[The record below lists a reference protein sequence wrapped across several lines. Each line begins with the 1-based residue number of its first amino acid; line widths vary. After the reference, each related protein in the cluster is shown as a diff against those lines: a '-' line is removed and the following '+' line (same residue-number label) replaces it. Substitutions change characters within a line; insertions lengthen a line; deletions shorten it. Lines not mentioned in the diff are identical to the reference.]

1 MTSRTPSPESQLP
14 LPAATFHILM
24 ALADEDRHGYAI
36 IQEVSARTSG
46 EVRLGAGTLYRSL
59 QRMAEQ
65 DLVTELGWR
74 ERAALFADERS
85 GAGGSAR
92 ATRPGGVQG
101 SPPEKDDARRRY
113 YRLTPFGRA
122 VAEAETRRLGELLR
136 LARASGFVPRKA

>member
-36 IQEVSARTSG
+36 IQEVSARTGG
-46 EVRLGAGTLYRSL
+46 EVNLGAGTLYRSL

-65 DLVTELGWR
+65 DLVIELTMR
-74 ERAALFADERS
+74 ERPADND
-85 GAGGSAR
+85 
-92 ATRPGGVQG
+92 P
-101 SPPEKDDARRRY
+101 RRRY

-122 VAEAETRRLGELLR
+122 VAEAETRRLGELLK
-136 LARASGFVPRKA
+136 LARASGFIAPRKVT